1 MLQGPALGG
10 ERGVPAAFS
19 KSMNAAIA
27 AAGYPLVAK
36 DNTTVAVASNFV
48 DIFTAQ
54 KLTII
59 LSHTA
64 WF

>member
-27 AAGYPLVAK
+27 AAGYLLVAK
-36 DNTTVAVASNFV
+36 DNTTVAIAANFV

-59 LSHTA
+59 ISHTV

>member
-1 MLQGPALGG
+1 MLQGLAL
-10 ERGVPAAFS
+10 EAEKGVPAAFT
-19 KSMNAAIA
+19 KAVNAAIA